1 MIGIIATLTAQDGK
15 ADELVA
21 ICKGLA
27 AEVNAKEDG
36 CLQYDVFIAADD
48 ANKVTF
54 IERYADQ
61 AALDLH
67 GQTEYFKAAGPK
79 FATVLG
85 GAPDIKFL
93 KEA

>member
-21 ICKGLA
+21 VCKGLA
-27 AEVNAKEDG
+27 TEVNAKEEG
-36 CLQYDVFIAADD
+36 CLQYDVFVAADD
-48 ANKVTF
+48 ANKVIF

-61 AALDLH
+61 AALDHH

-93 KEA
+93 KGA